1 MINLLTPLLTQFA
14 WQMASPPEPEI
25 LDNAMRQLAVQSPVL
40 LLYVV
45 GLVLAL
51 VFWKRSP
58 TASICTVIG
67 LILMLA
73 TGVVMVFLQNY
84 FLQARLSQHWSTF
97 DVNRAMGISNI
108 VANLVRAI
116 GLILILVAIFVK
128 RASAEPP
135 RAADYRTMRMQ

>member
-1 MINLLTPLLTQFA
+1 MMINVLTPLLTHFA

-25 LDNAMRQLAVQSPVL
+25 LDNALRQLAVQSPVL

-58 TASICTVIG
+58 TASICTMIAF
-67 LILMLA
+67 ILMLA

-84 FLQARLSQHWSTF
+84 FLQARLSEHWSTF
-97 DVNRAMGISNI
+97 DVNKAMGFSNI
-108 VANLVRAI
+108 VANLVRAV
-116 GLILILVAIFVK
+116 GLILIFVAIFVK
-128 RASAEPP
+128 RVPAEVSSVG
-135 RAADYRTMRMQ
+135 YSRTD